1 MEEFMYEYITT
12 NEIESEYVYIPVF
25 WTNLQNHP
33 GFSREKYGVLLQH
46 ALKNFPPNTKYMTI
60 VQHDD
65 GPLLS
70 LPKDT
75 LVFGAC
81 TGSIPLPLI
90 YEDRSDRLLKTPRVQ
105 KDQLASFVGTITHP
119 IRQDMIRSISDRSDV
134 TCHIQQTWTP
144 SVPEQAA
151 EIFVSETNR
160 SSFCLA
166 PRGYGRSSFRFFESM
181 LLDTVPVYFWDDVEW
196 LPYKD
201 VIDYRLFS
209 VSISKKEIGNTYEIL
224 NGISKE
230 KYDNMVMTLQEVRPW
245 FTLEGMAKYIVYKIQ

>member
-12 NEIESEYVYIPVF
+12 HEIESDYVYIPIF

-33 GFSREKYGVLLQH
+33 GFSREKYGILLQH
-46 ALKNFPPNTKYMTI
+46 ALQKFPPSTRYMTI

-65 GPLLS
+65 GPQLP

-75 LVFGAC
+75 LIFGAC

-90 YEDRSDRLLKTPRVQ
+90 YEDRTDRLLQTPRVQ

-119 IRQDMIRSISDRSDV
+119 IRKELITALKHRSDIK
-134 TCHIQQTWTP
+134 CQIQTVWTS

-151 EIFVSETNR
+151 EIFVNETNR
-160 SSFCLA
+160 SKFCLA
-166 PRGYGRSSFRFFESM
+166 PRGYGRSSFRFFEAM
-181 LLDTVPVYFWDDVEW
+181 LLDTVPVYFWDDIEW

-201 VIDYRLFS
+201 VIDYRAFS
-209 VSISKKEIGNTYEIL
+209 VSISKKEIGKTYEIL
-224 NGISKE
+224 SGISEETYVKMI
-230 KYDNMVMTLQEVRPW
+230 KHLQEVRPW